1 MTLSKVNQMD
11 IIDDL
16 LNLLQ
21 FGTDTEKDE
30 AFEQLQAMGYFRED
44 DEPETWWLDVVTFN

>member
-1 MTLSKVNQMD
+1 MD

-30 AFEQLQAMGYFRED
+30 AFEQLQAMGYFSED
-44 DEPETWWLDVVTFN
+44 DEPETWWLDVVTEF